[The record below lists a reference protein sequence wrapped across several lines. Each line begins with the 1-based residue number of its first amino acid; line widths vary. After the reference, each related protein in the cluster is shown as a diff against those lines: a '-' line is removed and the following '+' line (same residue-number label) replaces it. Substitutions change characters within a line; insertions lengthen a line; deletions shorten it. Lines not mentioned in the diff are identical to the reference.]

1 MWTLSWEAEPLL
13 LSAHRKKCLTIDSRP
28 EVVKGK
34 LAPRVCRN
42 QDGVQA
48 KIQAKSQPSHSFLH
62 PPAQSFRRRRKAYER
77 QAVGQLAAGGDS
89 CTRRGERRPTL
100 PGGVGPAAAHG
111 GDQQQRR
118 VLPPPPANCRQL
130 RAYYNKG
137 NILLRCD
144 EANVRGQ
151 SPCLPHCR
159 SRVPF

>member
-13 LSAHRKKCLTIDSRP
+13 SSSPLTQKYRKKCLTNRQPTGSRK
-28 EVVKGK
+28 EN

-62 PPAQSFRRRRKAYER
+62 PPAQSFRRRKANER

-89 CTRRGERRPTL
+89 CSRRGERRATL

-111 GDQQQRR
+111 RDQQQRR
-118 VLPPPPANCRQL
+118 VLPPPPANCGQL
-130 RAYYNKG
+130 WPYYNKG
-137 NILLRCD
+137 NILLECD
-144 EANVRGQ
+144 EANVRG
-151 SPCLPHCR
+151 
-159 SRVPF
+159 